1 MYSLKIEN
9 TNGEIFELTH
19 DFSDYYVTKVEG
31 LTPPATT
38 INTAKA
44 GIIDGTFFNSAS
56 VEERNIVISLTING
70 DIEANRQKLYRI
82 FPRKTACTVY
92 FKNANRDV
100 KIKGYV
106 ETIEC
111 DPFVMREKAQISII
125 CPRPYFEDLATIYAE
140 LAATLAM
147 FEFPFAIEEDNPIPF
162 SEATDYPIAEIMNEG
177 DAEAGCIIS
186 IEVNDTIQGI
196 KIINTSTQQF
206 FYLDSAFVDHDKI
219 TISTISGQMGVT
231 RERGGTKTNILNY
244 VGANS
249 AWLRLAPGVNYFTYT
264 IDDGDTEDVEITFEA
279 TTLYGGV

>member
-1 MYSLKIEN
+1 MYTLKIEN

-19 DFSDYYVTKVEG
+19 DFSNYYVTDVSG

-140 LAATLAM
+140 LAATLSM

-162 SEATDYPIAEIMNEG
+162 SEATDYPVAEIINEG

-219 TISTISGQMGVT
+219 TISTISGQIGVT

-249 AWLRLAPGVNYFTYT
+249 TWLRLAPGVNYFTYT

>member
-19 DFSDYYVTKVEG
+19 DFGDYYVTKVEG

-100 KIKGYV
+100 KIQGYV
-106 ETIEC
+106 ETIEA
-111 DPFVMREKAQISII
+111 DLFSKREKAQISII

-162 SEATDYPIAEIMNEG
+162 SEATDYPIAEIVNEG
-177 DAEAGCIIS
+177 DAEAGCIIT
-186 IEVNDTIQGI
+186 IECNDTVQGI
-196 KIINTSTQQF
+196 KIINSSTQQF
-206 FYLDSAFVDHDKI
+206 FYLDSAFVNHDKI
-219 TISTISGQMGVT
+219 TISTISSQMGVT

-249 AWLRLAPGVNYFTYT
+249 TWLRLAPGVNYFTYT
-264 IDDGDTEDVEITFEA
+264 IDDGDTEDVEIVFEA

>member
-1 MYSLKIEN
+1 MYTLKIEN

-100 KIKGYV
+100 KIQGYV
-106 ETIEC
+106 ETIEA
-111 DPFVMREKAQISII
+111 DLFSKREKAQISII

-231 RERGGTKTNILNY
+231 RERGGAKTNILNY

-249 AWLRLAPGVNYFTYT
+249 TWLRLAPGVNYFTYT

>member
-1 MYSLKIEN
+1 MYTLKIEN
-9 TNGEIFELTH
+9 TNGKIFELTH
-19 DFSDYYVTKVEG
+19 DFSNYYVTDVSG

>member
-249 AWLRLAPGVNYFTYT
+249 TWLRLAPGVNYFTYT

>member
-19 DFSDYYVTKVEG
+19 DFSNYYVTDVSG

-100 KIKGYV
+100 KIQGYV
-106 ETIEC
+106 ETIES
-111 DPFVMREKAQISII
+111 DLFSKREKAQISII

-140 LAATLAM
+140 LTATLAM

-231 RERGGTKTNILNY
+231 RERGGAKTNILNY

-249 AWLRLAPGVNYFTYT
+249 TWLRLAPGVNYFTYT

>member
-19 DFSDYYVTKVEG
+19 DFSNYYVTDVSG

-249 AWLRLAPGVNYFTYT
+249 TWLRLAPGVNYFTYT

>member
-19 DFSDYYVTKVEG
+19 DFSNYYVTDVSG

-100 KIKGYV
+100 KIQGYV
-106 ETIEC
+106 ETIES
-111 DPFVMREKAQISII
+111 DLFSKREKAQISII

-140 LAATLAM
+140 LTATLAM

-249 AWLRLAPGVNYFTYT
+249 TWLRLAPGVNYFTYT

>member
-19 DFSDYYVTKVEG
+19 DFSNYYVTDVSG

-140 LAATLAM
+140 LAATLSM

-249 AWLRLAPGVNYFTYT
+249 TWLRLAPGVNYFTYT

>member
-19 DFSDYYVTKVEG
+19 DFSNYYVTDVSG

-100 KIKGYV
+100 KIQGYV
-106 ETIEC
+106 ETIEA
-111 DPFVMREKAQISII
+111 DLFSKREKAQISII

-140 LAATLAM
+140 LAATLSM

-249 AWLRLAPGVNYFTYT
+249 TWLRLAPGVNYFTYT

>member
-19 DFSDYYVTKVEG
+19 DFSNYYVTDVSG

-100 KIKGYV
+100 KIQGYV
-106 ETIEC
+106 ETIEA
-111 DPFVMREKAQISII
+111 DLFSKREKAQISII

-140 LAATLAM
+140 LTATLAM
-147 FEFPFAIEEDNPIPF
+147 FEFPFAIEEDDPIPF
-162 SEATDYPIAEIMNEG
+162 SEATDYPIAEIVNEG

-249 AWLRLAPGVNYFTYT
+249 TWLRLAPGANYFTYT

>member
-140 LAATLAM
+140 LAATLSM

-249 AWLRLAPGVNYFTYT
+249 TWLRLAPGVNYFTYT

>member
-56 VEERNIVISLTING
+56 VEERNIVISITING

-140 LAATLAM
+140 LAATLSM

>member
-111 DPFVMREKAQISII
+111 DPFVKREKAQISII

-140 LAATLAM
+140 LSATLSM

-249 AWLRLAPGVNYFTYT
+249 SWLRLAPGVNYFTYT

>member
-31 LTPPATT
+31 LTPPATR

-140 LAATLAM
+140 LAATLSM

-162 SEATDYPIAEIMNEG
+162 SEATDYPVAEIINEG

-231 RERGGTKTNILNY
+231 REQGGTKTNILNY

-249 AWLRLAPGVNYFTYT
+249 TWLRLAPGVNYFTYT

>member
-100 KIKGYV
+100 KIQGYV
-106 ETIEC
+106 ETIEA
-111 DPFVMREKAQISII
+111 DLFSKREKAQISII

-140 LAATLAM
+140 LAATLSM

-249 AWLRLAPGVNYFTYT
+249 TWLRLAPGVNYFTYT

>member
-1 MYSLKIEN
+1 MYTLKIEN

-56 VEERNIVISLTING
+56 VEERNIVISITING

-140 LAATLAM
+140 LAATLSM

-249 AWLRLAPGVNYFTYT
+249 SWLRLAPGVNYFTYT